1 MKINRFIRTTFEIIV
16 REWGHF
22 KKNNMLKLM
31 LFGGPVLFPVVLG
44 LVYIQAKP
52 TEQPITIVDLDNSA
66 LSQKIIEALDDNQY
80 LRIFRVV
87 SSEVAG
93 IHDLKKG
100 RIEGV
105 VFIPEGFEGDIQQKR
120 HPEVYV
126 SLNTL
131 NILTSNYINTG
142 ILKTLGVINA
152 GIEVST
158 LQKTGVPAI
167 IASERFE
174 AFTVQTDRFYN
185 PETNYLTFLWPG
197 VVGTSL
203 QQIFLLVI
211 ALIFAFEFEKGTFA
225 GLLAKSTSASHLIF
239 AKSIP
244 YFLIM
249 MLIWSAMVF
258 VLFPLFHVTILGSP
272 IHIML
277 FSALFM
283 LALLSLGVFVSCLT
297 RTMLLSTDILM
308 IISVP
313 SFILSGFT
321 WPVSQ
326 MPSYIQILSEV
337 LPLTPFLNGFRRLV
351 FMGSSLQD
359 VLPEIKSL
367 TIMIVVFGILGWSV
381 LKLKIRSYIQ
391 NGAFEAV

>member
-1 MKINRFIRTTFEIIV
+1 MKIKQFTSTTFEIIV

-44 LVYIQAKP
+44 LVYINAKP
-52 TEQPITIVDLDNSA
+52 VEQPITIVDLDNSS
-66 LSQKIIEALDDNQY
+66 LSQRIIEALDENQY
-80 LRIFRVV
+80 LRVYRVV
-87 SSEVAG
+87 SDEQAG

-105 VFIPEGFEGDIQQKR
+105 VFIPTGFEGDIQQKR
-120 HPEVYV
+120 HPEIVV
-126 SLNTL
+126 DLNSL
-131 NILTSNYINTG
+131 NILTSNYINSG
-142 ILKTLGVINA
+142 VLKTLGVINA
-152 GIEVST
+152 GIEIST
-158 LQKTGVPAI
+158 LQKSGVPAN
-167 IASERFE
+167 AAAKRFE
-174 AFTVQTDRFYN
+174 AFGVQTEKFYN

-211 ALIFAFEFEKGTFA
+211 ALIFAYEFEKETFSA
-225 GLLAKSTSASHLIF
+225 LLKKTTSASHLIF

-258 VLFPLFHVTILGSP
+258 VLFPLFHVPIVGSAVNV
-272 IHIML
+272 L
-277 FSALFM
+277 VFSALFM
-283 LALLSLGVFVSCLT
+283 LSLLSLGVFVSCIT
-297 RTMLLSTDILM
+297 RTMLLATDILM

-321 WPVSQ
+321 WPVAQ
-326 MPSYIQILSEV
+326 MPAYIQVISEI
-337 LPLTPFLNGFRRLV
+337 LPLTPFLNGLRRLL
-351 FMGSSLQD
+351 FMQSSLND

-367 TIMIVVFGILGWSV
+367 AIMILVFGVLGWSV
-381 LKLKIRSYIQ
+381 LKFKIGQYIRK
-391 NGAFEAV
+391 GALTEA

>member
-1 MKINRFIRTTFEIIV
+1 MNINQFTRTTFEIIV

-52 TEQPITIVDLDNSA
+52 LEQPITIVDLDNSS

-80 LRIFRVV
+80 LRVFRVV
-87 SSEVAG
+87 GSEQTG
-93 IHDLKKG
+93 LHDLKKG
-100 RIEGV
+100 RIEGI

-120 HPEVYV
+120 HPEIYI
-126 SLNTL
+126 SLNSL

-152 GIEVST
+152 GIEVNT
-158 LQKTGVPAI
+158 LQKSGVPVAT
-167 IASERFE
+167 ASDRFE
-174 AFTVQTDRFYN
+174 SFSIQTDRFYN

-211 ALIFAFEFEKGTFA
+211 ALIFAYEFEKGTFSS
-225 GLLAKSTSASHLIF
+225 LLKKSTSASHLIF

-249 MLIWSAMVF
+249 MLIWSAMIF
-258 VLFPLFHVTILGSP
+258 ILFPLFHVPIIGSAVNLL
-272 IHIML
+272 L
-277 FSALFM
+277 FSAMFM

-326 MPSYIQILSEV
+326 MPSYIQVISEV
-337 LPLTPFLNGFRRLV
+337 LPLTPFLNGLRRIV

-367 TIMIVVFGILGWSV
+367 AIMIIVFGLLGWGV
-381 LKLKIRSYIQ
+381 LKLKIRNYISK
-391 NGAFEAV
+391 GALNQV

>member
-1 MKINRFIRTTFEIIV
+1 MNINQFIRTTFEIIV

-52 TEQPITIVDLDNSA
+52 LEQPITIVDLDNSS

-80 LRIFRVV
+80 LRVFRVV
-87 SSEVAG
+87 GSEQTG
-93 IHDLKKG
+93 LHDLKKG
-100 RIEGV
+100 RIEGI

-120 HPEVYV
+120 HPEIYI
-126 SLNTL
+126 SLNSL

-152 GIEVST
+152 GIEVNT
-158 LQKTGVPAI
+158 LQKSGVPA
-167 IASERFE
+167 ATAADRFE
-174 AFTVQTDRFYN
+174 SFSIQTDRFYN

-211 ALIFAFEFEKGTFA
+211 ALIFAYEFEKGTFSA
-225 GLLAKSTSASHLIF
+225 LLKKSTSASHLIF

-249 MLIWSAMVF
+249 MLIWSAMIF
-258 VLFPLFHVTILGSP
+258 ILFPLFHVPIIGSAFNILV
-272 IHIML
+272 
-277 FSALFM
+277 FSAMFM
-283 LALLSLGVFVSCLT
+283 LALLSLGVFVSCIT

-326 MPSYIQILSEV
+326 MPSYIQVISEV
-337 LPLTPFLNGFRRLV
+337 LPLTPFLNGLRRIV
-351 FMGSSLQD
+351 FMGSSLHD

-367 TIMIVVFGILGWSV
+367 AIMIIVFGLLGWGV
-381 LKLKIRSYIQ
+381 LKLKIRNYVR
-391 NGAFEAV
+391 NGALN